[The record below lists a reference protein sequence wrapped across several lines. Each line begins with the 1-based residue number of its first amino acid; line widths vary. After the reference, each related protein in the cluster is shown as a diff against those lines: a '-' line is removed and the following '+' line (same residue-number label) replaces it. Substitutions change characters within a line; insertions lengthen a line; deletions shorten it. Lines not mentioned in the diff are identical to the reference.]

1 MKNQNLN
8 ILDEVNKG
16 ATMGMDAISFVSEKV
31 EDQEFK
37 QVLNDE
43 YNKYK
48 DISRRVNNI
57 YSNYSDKEPH
67 ETNAMNKMMTWYGIQ
82 MKTIT
87 DDTTSKLSELL
98 MQGTNMGIIEGRRL
112 INENNNNPNEI
123 VPDVKNIL
131 HDFVVMQEDSVEM
144 LKKYL

>member
-1 MKNQNLN
+1 MENQNLN

-16 ATMGMDAISFVSEKV
+16 ATMGMDAISFISEKV
-31 EDQEFK
+31 SDYNFK
-37 QVLNDE
+37 EVLTTE

-48 DISRRVNNI
+48 DISKRVNDLYN
-57 YSNYSDKEPH
+57 NYSDKEPH

-82 MKTIT
+82 MNTIK
-87 DDTTSKLSELL
+87 DDTISKLSELL

-112 INENNNNPNEI
+112 INQNENANQ
-123 VPDVKNIL
+123 DVKNIL
-131 HDFVVMQEDSVEM
+131 NDFVVMQEDSVET

>member
-1 MKNQNLN
+1 MENKNLN

-16 ATMGMDAISFVSEKV
+16 ATMGMDAISIVSEKV
-31 EDQEFK
+31 SNDNEFK
-37 QVLNDE
+37 GVLDTE
-43 YNKYK
+43 YKKYEK
-48 DISRRVNNI
+48 ISQRVNDL

-82 MKTIT
+82 MKTMV

-112 INENNNNPNEI
+112 MNQNPEADS
-123 VPDVKNIL
+123 DVKNIL
-131 HDFVVMQEDSVEM
+131 NDFVVMQEDSVET

>member
-1 MKNQNLN
+1 MENQNLN

-16 ATMGMDAISFVSEKV
+16 ATMGMNAISFVSEKV
-31 EDQEFK
+31 QDADFK
-37 QVLNDE
+37 TVLETE
-43 YNKYK
+43 YHKYEN
-48 DISRRVNNI
+48 ISTRVNDL
-57 YSNYSDKEPH
+57 YSSYSSKEPH

-82 MKTIT
+82 MKTMT

-112 INENNNNPNEI
+112 INQNNNI
-123 VPDVKNIL
+123 APDVENIL
-131 HDFVVMQEDSVEM
+131 NDFVTMQEDSVET

>member
-1 MKNQNLN
+1 MDNQNLN

-16 ATMGMDAISFVSEKV
+16 ATMGMNAISYVSDKV
-31 EDQEFK
+31 SDDNFK
-37 QVLNDE
+37 QVLDTE
-43 YNKYK
+43 YNKYR
-48 DISRRVNNI
+48 DISRRVNEL

-67 ETNAMNKMMTWYGIQ
+67 ETNTMTKMMTWYGIQ

-87 DDTTSKLSELL
+87 DSTTSKLSELL

-112 INENNNNPNEI
+112 INQNNNAAQ
-123 VPDVKNIL
+123 DVKNIL
-131 HDFVVMQEDSVEM
+131 NDFVVMQEDSVET

>member
-1 MKNQNLN
+1 MENQNLN
-8 ILDEVNKG
+8 VLDEVNKG
-16 ATMGMDAISFVSEKV
+16 ATMGMDAISYVSDKAK
-31 EDQEFK
+31 DGNFK
-37 QVLNDE
+37 DVLDIE

-48 DISRRVNNI
+48 KISNRVNQL
-57 YSNYSDKEPH
+57 YSNYSNKEPH

-82 MKTIT
+82 MKTMT

-112 INENNNNPNEI
+112 INQNNQLAQ
-123 VPDVKNIL
+123 DVESIL
-131 HDFVVMQEDSVEM
+131 NDFVTMQEDSVET

>member
-1 MKNQNLN
+1 MQNQNLN
-8 ILDEVNKG
+8 ILDEINKG

-31 EDQEFK
+31 EDNNFK
-37 QVLNDE
+37 QVLDTE

-48 DISRRVNNI
+48 DISNRVNDL
-57 YSNYSDKEPH
+57 YDNYSDKEPH

-82 MKTIT
+82 MKTMV
-87 DDTTSKLSELL
+87 DDSTSKLSELL

-112 INENNNNPNEI
+112 LNQNQNIE
-123 VPDVKNIL
+123 PDVKNIL
-131 HDFVVMQEDSVEM
+131 NDFVVMQEDSVET

>member
-1 MKNQNLN
+1 MENQNLN

-16 ATMGMDAISFVSEKV
+16 ATMGMDAISYVSEKAS
-31 EDQEFK
+31 DSKFK
-37 QVLNDE
+37 VVLETE

-48 DISRRVNNI
+48 KISERVNDL

-82 MKTIT
+82 MKTMT

-112 INENNNNPNEI
+112 LNQNQDAE
-123 VPDVKNIL
+123 PDVKNIL
-131 HDFVVMQEDSVEM
+131 NDFVVMQEDSVET

>member
-1 MKNQNLN
+1 MENQNLN

-16 ATMGMDAISFVSEKV
+16 ATMGMDAISYVSEKV
-31 EDQEFK
+31 EDNDFK
-37 QVLNDE
+37 QVLDTE

-48 DISRRVNNI
+48 DISNRVNNL
-57 YSNYSDKEPH
+57 YDNYSSKEPH

-82 MKTIT
+82 MKTMV

-112 INENNNNPNEI
+112 LNQNKNIE
-123 VPDVKNIL
+123 PDVKNIL
-131 HDFVVMQEDSVEM
+131 NDFVVMQEDSVET

>member
-16 ATMGMDAISFVSEKV
+16 ATMGMDAISYVSEKV
-31 EDQEFK
+31 VDNDFK
-37 QVLNDE
+37 EVLNTE

-48 DISRRVNNI
+48 DISNRVNNL
-57 YSNYSDKEPH
+57 YDNYSSKEPH

-82 MKTIT
+82 MKTMV
-87 DDTTSKLSELL
+87 DDSTSKLSELL

-112 INENNNNPNEI
+112 LNQNQNIE
-123 VPDVKNIL
+123 PDVKNIL
-131 HDFVVMQEDSVEM
+131 NDFVVMQEDSVET

>member
-1 MKNQNLN
+1 MENQNLN

-16 ATMGMDAISFVSEKV
+16 ATMGMDAISFISKKVS
-31 EDQEFK
+31 DYQFK
-37 QVLNDE
+37 EVLATE

-48 DISRRVNNI
+48 DISDRVNDL
-57 YSNYSDKEPH
+57 YSNYTNKEPH

-82 MKTIT
+82 MNTMT

-112 INENNNNPNEI
+112 INQNENAN
-123 VPDVKNIL
+123 PDVKNIL
-131 HDFVVMQEDSVEM
+131 NDFVVMQEDSVET

>member
-1 MKNQNLN
+1 MENENLN

-16 ATMGMDAISFVSEKV
+16 ATMGMDAISYVSEKV
-31 EDQEFK
+31 KDNTFK
-37 QVLNDE
+37 QVLDTE
-43 YNKYK
+43 FNKYEK
-48 DISRRVNNI
+48 ISQRVNDL
-57 YSNYSDKEPH
+57 YSHYSDKDPH

-82 MKTIT
+82 MKTMT

-112 INENNNNPNEI
+112 MNQH
-123 VPDVKNIL
+123 PDADSDVRNIL
-131 HDFVVMQEDSVEM
+131 NDFVVMQEDSVET